1 MQKTKKKR
9 LVLFLCTGDT
19 CRGPMAAGYLRKVLE
34 EHGIKDIEVR
44 SAGVMTATGLLST
57 PEAVQL
63 LEPVA
68 VDLRRHRSTQL
79 THEMLRKS
87 DLVLGMTPFHVQYA
101 LRVAEDAKGK
111 THLFKEYTNSDPK
124 NYQITDPM
132 GHTLEVYKRVF
143 REIRQACE
151 FLANME
157 FVTGKSPAAV
167 KAKEAAKKK
176 SAAAGKKSGAANPK
190 TPPAKSKADAAKK
203 TAADKKTAAGPK
215 ASKPKTKSSSSSGS
229 ASGPAS
235 GPLSKKSTKARS

>member
-1 MQKTKKKR
+1 
-9 LVLFLCTGDT
+9 
-19 CRGPMAAGYLRKVLE
+19 MAAGYLRKVLE
-34 EHGIKDIEVR
+34 EQGVKDIEVR

-63 LEPVA
+63 LEPVS

-79 THEMLRKS
+79 TPEMLRKS

-157 FVTGKSPAAV
+157 FVTGKSPAAI
-167 KAKEAAKKK
+167 KAKEQQKKK
-176 SAAAGKKSGAANPK
+176 AAAAGKKAATAKPK
-190 TPPAKSKADAAKK
+190 APAAKSKADAAKK
-203 TAADKKTAAGPK
+203 TAANKKPAAVPK
-215 ASKPKTKSSSSSGS
+215 TSKPKTKPASSGS
-229 ASGPAS
+229 ASGPQA
-235 GPLSKKSTKARS
+235 KKSTKAHS